1 MEWFHSLLTD
11 TNSIAHIA
19 LIYAAIITIGLAV
32 GRIKVKG
39 ISLGV
44 IGVLFV
50 GLLFAH
56 FGVKI
61 NPDVLGFTRDF
72 GLIVFIFF
80 VGLQV
85 GPSFF
90 SSFKSVGL
98 VLNGLML
105 FTVLTGIALTV
116 ILYFIFSDHVSLA
129 QILGVHY
136 GAITCTPGLG
146 ATKEALADMG
156 YHGED
161 IAIAYACAYPLG
173 LVTIIGIA
181 ILLRVMFRVDLEQE
195 DRQWEDEEKEINQ
208 APVVF
213 HIYITNHMLDGLTI
227 RECRR
232 RIPRPFIC
240 SRLLHKGEITSP
252 FADTVLHYGDTIR
265 VVATPEQKMDIVAAF
280 GQEDNRID
288 LATEHSPIERQRVI
302 VTRNEMNGRTV
313 DDLELSNTDGVHI
326 TRVWRAGMELFPYD
340 KMHLQVGD
348 ILQCVGPI
356 NAIKRLAGI
365 VGNRPNVLEQPNL
378 AAIFLGITLGVLV
391 GSIPLMVPGMPT
403 PIKLGLA
410 GGPLVISILLGRFGA
425 TLHLATYTTNA
436 ANLAVRE
443 IGISLFLASV
453 GLTAG
458 GTFVDSLVAG
468 NGLLYVGIGFII
480 TFVPQILVG
489 VISRLFLKMNYH
501 TILGLLIGAC
511 TNSPILAYA
520 ASLSEK
526 SATAVA
532 YSTVYPLAMF
542 LRVVTGQI
550 ILVAMWSY
558 VSLV

>member
-1 MEWFHSLLTD
+1 
-11 TNSIAHIA
+11 
-19 LIYAAIITIGLAV
+19 
-32 GRIKVKG
+32 
-39 ISLGV
+39 
-44 IGVLFV
+44 
-50 GLLFAH
+50 
-56 FGVKI
+56 
-61 NPDVLGFTRDF
+61 
-72 GLIVFIFF
+72 
-80 VGLQV
+80 
-85 GPSFF
+85 
-90 SSFKSVGL
+90 
-98 VLNGLML
+98 
-105 FTVLTGIALTV
+105 
-116 ILYFIFSDHVSLA
+116 
-129 QILGVHY
+129 
-136 GAITCTPGLG
+136 
-146 ATKEALADMG
+146 
-156 YHGED
+156 
-161 IAIAYACAYPLG
+161 
-173 LVTIIGIA
+173 
-181 ILLRVMFRVDLEQE
+181 
-195 DRQWEDEEKEINQ
+195 
-208 APVVF
+208 
-213 HIYITNHMLDGLTI
+213 
-227 RECRR
+227 
-232 RIPRPFIC
+232 
-240 SRLLHKGEITSP
+240 
-252 FADTVLHYGDTIR
+252 
-265 VVATPEQKMDIVAAF
+265 
-280 GQEDNRID
+280 
-288 LATEHSPIERQRVI
+288 
-302 VTRNEMNGRTV
+302 
-313 DDLELSNTDGVHI
+313 
-326 TRVWRAGMELFPYD
+326 MELFPYD

-365 VGNRPNVLEQPNL
+365 VGNRPKVLEQPNL

>member
-1 MEWFHSLLTD
+1 MEWLQSLLTD
-11 TNSIAHIA
+11 TNSIAHTA

-50 GLLFAH
+50 GLFFAH
-56 FGVKI
+56 FGAKV
-61 NPDVLGFTRDF
+61 NPEVLGFTRDF
-72 GLIVFIFF
+72 GLIIFIFF

-98 VLNGLML
+98 ILNGLML
-105 FTVLTGIALTV
+105 FTVFTGIALTV
-116 ILYFIFSDHVSLA
+116 ILFFIFQEDISLA
-129 QILGVHY
+129 QLLGVHY
-136 GAITCTPGLG
+136 GSITCTPGLG
-146 ATKEALADMG
+146 ATKEALAGMG
-156 YHGED
+156 YQGED
-161 IAIAYACAYPLG
+161 IAVGYACAYPLG
-173 LVTIIGIA
+173 LVTIIGVA
-181 ILLRVMFRVDLEQE
+181 IFLRVIFKVDLQQE
-195 DRQWEDEEKEINQ
+195 DRQWEDEEREINQ

-213 HIYITNHMLDGLTI
+213 HVYITNHLLDGLTV

-232 RIPRPFIC
+232 RIPRPFVC
-240 SRLLHKGEITSP
+240 SRLLRRGKISSP

-265 VVATPEQKMDIVAAF
+265 IVATPDQKMDIIAAF
-280 GQEDNRID
+280 GKEDERID
-288 LATEHSPIERQRVI
+288 LATQTSPIDRQRVI
-302 VTRNEMNGRTV
+302 VTRSSMNGRTV
-313 DDLELSNTDGVHI
+313 ADLEFANQEGVHI
-326 TRVWRAGMELFPYD
+326 TRVWRAGMELFPYA

-356 NAIKRLAGI
+356 DAIKRLAGI
-365 VGNRPNVLEQPNL
+365 VGNHPKVLEQPNL

-391 GSIPLMVPGMPT
+391 GSIPLMIPGMPT

-410 GGPLVISILLGRFGA
+410 GGPLIISILLGRFGA
-425 TLHLATYTTNA
+425 SLHLATYTTNA

-458 GTFVDSLVAG
+458 GTFVETLVFG
-468 NGLLYVGIGFII
+468 NGLLYAGIGFCI
-480 TFVPQILVG
+480 TLIPQVLTG
-489 VISRLFLKMNYH
+489 VISRVFCKLNYYS
-501 TILGLLIGAC
+501 ILGLLIGAC

-526 SATAVA
+526 SAAAVA

-542 LRVVTGQI
+542 LRVVTGQV
-550 ILVAMWSY
+550 ILVFMWAY
-558 VSLV
+558 L

>member
-1 MEWFHSLLTD
+1 MDWFYSLLTD
-11 TNSIAHIA
+11 TSSIAHTA
-19 LIYAAIITIGLAV
+19 LIYTAIITLGLAL

-50 GLLFAH
+50 GLFFAH
-56 FGVKI
+56 FGAKVD
-61 NPDVLGFTRDF
+61 PEVLGFTRDF
-72 GLIVFIFF
+72 GLIIFIFF

-105 FTVLTGIALTV
+105 LTVFTGIAITI
-116 ILYFIFSDHVSLA
+116 ILFFVFQDQISLA

-136 GAITCTPGLG
+136 GSITCTPGLG
-146 ATKEALADMG
+146 ATKEALAEMG

-161 IAIAYACAYPLG
+161 IAIGYACAYPLG
-173 LVTIIGIA
+173 LVTIIGVA
-181 ILLRVMFRVDLEQE
+181 ILLRVLFHVDLAEE
-195 DRQWEDEEKEINQ
+195 DKHWEDEEIEINQ

-213 HIYITNHMLDGLTI
+213 HVYITNHTLDGLTI

-232 RIPRPFIC
+232 RIPRQFVC
-240 SRLLHKGEITSP
+240 SRLLHRGEISSP

-265 VVATPEQKMDIVAAF
+265 IVATPDQKMDIVAAF
-280 GQEDNRID
+280 GKEDERID
-288 LATEHSPIERQRVI
+288 LATQHSPVDRQRVI
-302 VTRNEMNGRTV
+302 ITRDSMNGRTV
-313 DDLELSNTDGVHI
+313 ADLEFADKDGVHI
-326 TRVWRAGMELFPYD
+326 TRIWRAGMELFPYA

-356 NAIKRLAGI
+356 DGIKRLAGI
-365 VGNRPNVLEQPNL
+365 VGNHPKVLEQPNL
-378 AAIFLGITLGVLV
+378 AAIFLGITCGVLV
-391 GSIPLMVPGMPT
+391 GSIPLLIPGMPT

-425 TLHLATYTTNA
+425 SLHLATYTSNA

-458 GTFVDSLVAG
+458 GTFVESLVAG
-468 NGLLYVGIGFII
+468 NGLLYAGIGFAI
-480 TFVPQILVG
+480 TFIPQILTGIV
-489 VISRLFLKMNYH
+489 SRVFFKLNYH
-501 TILGLLIGAC
+501 SILGLLIGAC

-550 ILVAMWSY
+550 ILVFMWSY

>member
-1 MEWFHSLLTD
+1 MEWLHSLLTD
-11 TNSIAHIA
+11 TNSIAHTA
-19 LIYAAIITIGLAV
+19 LVYAAIITIGLAV
-32 GRIKVKG
+32 GRVKVKG

-50 GLLFAH
+50 GLFFAH
-56 FGVKI
+56 FGVKVDL
-61 NPDVLGFTRDF
+61 DVLAFTRDF
-72 GLIVFIFF
+72 GLIIFIFF

-98 VLNGLML
+98 VLNALML
-105 FTVLTGIALTV
+105 FTVFTGIAITV
-116 ILYFIFSDHVSLA
+116 ILFFIFQNDISLA

-136 GAITCTPGLG
+136 GSITCTPGLG

-156 YHGED
+156 YTGED
-161 IAIAYACAYPLG
+161 IAVGYACAYPLG
-173 LVTIIGIA
+173 LVTIIAVA
-181 ILLRVMFRVDLEQE
+181 IFLRVLFKVDLQQE
-195 DRQWEDEEKEINQ
+195 DQQWEDEEREINQ

-213 HIYITNHMLDGLTI
+213 HVYITNHMLDGLTI

-232 RIPRPFIC
+232 RIPRPFVC
-240 SRLLHKGEITSP
+240 SRLLHRGQISSP
-252 FADTVLHYGDTIR
+252 FADTVLHHGDTIR
-265 VVATPEQKMDIVAAF
+265 IVATPDQKMDIIAAF
-280 GQEDNRID
+280 GQEDKRID
-288 LATEHSPIERQRVI
+288 LATKTSPIDRQRVI
-302 VTRNEMNGRTV
+302 VTRDEMNGRTV
-313 DDLELSNTDGVHI
+313 ADLEFANQEGVHI
-326 TRVWRAGMELFPYD
+326 TRVWRAGMELFPYA

-356 NAIKRLAGI
+356 DSIKRLAGI
-365 VGNRPNVLEQPNL
+365 VGNHPKVLEQPNL
-378 AAIFLGITLGVLV
+378 AAIFLGITLGVFV
-391 GSIPLMVPGMPT
+391 GSIPLMIPGMPT

-410 GGPLVISILLGRFGA
+410 GGPLIISILLGRFGA
-425 TLHLATYTTNA
+425 SLHLATYTTNA

-458 GTFVDSLVAG
+458 GTFVDTLVSG
-468 NGLLYVGIGFII
+468 SGLLYAGIGFCI
-480 TFVPQILVG
+480 TLIPQVLTGIV
-489 VISRLFLKMNYH
+489 SRVFCKLNYH
-501 TILGLLIGAC
+501 SILGLLIGAC

-542 LRVVTGQI
+542 LRVITGQ
-550 ILVAMWSY
+550 
-558 VSLV
+558 VSLLFMWAYL

>member
-1 MEWFHSLLTD
+1 MDWINTLLTD
-11 TNSIAHIA
+11 PNSIAHIA
-19 LIYAAIITIGLAV
+19 LVYAAIITIGLAL
-32 GRIKVKG
+32 GRVKVKG

-50 GLLFAH
+50 GLVFAH

-72 GLIVFIFF
+72 GLVIFIFF

-98 VLNGLML
+98 VLNGLM
-105 FTVLTGIALTV
+105 FVTVFAGIALTI
-116 ILYFIFSDHVSLA
+116 ILFFVFNDQVSLA

-173 LVTIIGIA
+173 LVTIIGVA
-181 ILLRVMFRVDLEQE
+181 ILLRVMFRVNLEEE
-195 DRQWEDEEKEINQ
+195 DRHWEDEEKEINQ

-213 HIYITNHMLDGLTI
+213 HVYITNHMLDGLTI

-240 SRLLHKGEITSP
+240 SRLLHKGKIISP
-252 FADTVLHYGDTIR
+252 FANTVLHHGDTIR
-265 VVATPEQKMDIVAAF
+265 VVATPDQKMDIVAAF

-302 VTRNEMNGRTV
+302 ITRNEMNGLTV
-313 DDLELSNTDGVHI
+313 GELELNSTDGVHV

-365 VGNRPNVLEQPNL
+365 VGNRPKVLEQPNL
-378 AAIFLGITLGVLV
+378 AAIFLGITFGIFV

-410 GGPLVISILLGRFGA
+410 GGPLVIAILLGRFGA
-425 TLHLATYTTNA
+425 SLHLATYTSNS

-458 GTFVDSLVAG
+458 GTFVDSLVSG
-468 NGLLYVGIGFII
+468 NGLLYVGIGFVI
-480 TFVPQILVG
+480 TFVPQILMGIV
-489 VISRLFLKMNYH
+489 SRMFLKMNYH

-542 LRVVTGQI
+542 MRVVTGQV

-558 VSLV
+558 VSLT

>member
-1 MEWFHSLLTD
+1 MEWLQSLLTD
-11 TNSIAHIA
+11 TNSIAHTA

-50 GLLFAH
+50 GLFFAH
-56 FGVKI
+56 FGAKV
-61 NPDVLGFTRDF
+61 NPEVLGFTRDF
-72 GLIVFIFF
+72 GLIIFIFF

-98 VLNGLML
+98 ILNGLML
-105 FTVLTGIALTV
+105 FTVFTGIALTV
-116 ILYFIFSDHVSLA
+116 ILFFIFQEDISLA
-129 QILGVHY
+129 QLLGVHY
-136 GAITCTPGLG
+136 GSITCTPGLG

-156 YHGED
+156 YQGED
-161 IAIAYACAYPLG
+161 IAVGYACAYPLG
-173 LVTIIGIA
+173 LVTIIGVA
-181 ILLRVMFRVDLEQE
+181 IFLRVIFKVDLQQE
-195 DRQWEDEEKEINQ
+195 DRQWEDEEREINQ

-213 HIYITNHMLDGLTI
+213 HVYITNHLLDGLTV

-232 RIPRPFIC
+232 RIPRPFVC
-240 SRLLHKGEITSP
+240 SRLLRRGKISSP

-265 VVATPEQKMDIVAAF
+265 IVATPDQKMDIIAAF
-280 GQEDNRID
+280 GKEDERID
-288 LATEHSPIERQRVI
+288 LATQTSPIDRQRVI
-302 VTRNEMNGRTV
+302 VTRSSMNGRTV
-313 DDLELSNTDGVHI
+313 ADLEFANQEGVHI
-326 TRVWRAGMELFPYD
+326 TRVWRAGMELFPYA

-356 NAIKRLAGI
+356 DAIKRLAGI
-365 VGNRPNVLEQPNL
+365 VGNHPKVLEQPNL

-391 GSIPLMVPGMPT
+391 GSIPLMIPGMPT

-410 GGPLVISILLGRFGA
+410 GGPLIISILLGRFGA
-425 TLHLATYTTNA
+425 SLHLATYTTNA

-458 GTFVDSLVAG
+458 GTFVETLVFG
-468 NGLLYVGIGFII
+468 NGLLYAGIGFCI
-480 TFVPQILVG
+480 TLIPQVLTG
-489 VISRLFLKMNYH
+489 VISRVFCKLNYH
-501 TILGLLIGAC
+501 SILGLLIGAC

-526 SATAVA
+526 SAAAVA

-542 LRVVTGQI
+542 LRVVTGQV
-550 ILVAMWSY
+550 ILVFMWAY
-558 VSLV
+558 L